1 MASANST
8 FTEIASTTFRK
19 HKKGFKDNISERN
32 ALLRKINSKGNKRT
46 EDGGLSIVEPLDYAQ
61 NSTYQ
66 RFSGYDLLNVQASDV
81 LSAAEFN
88 WKQIAIHI
96 TASGLELR
104 QNSGTSQIE
113 KLVAARIK
121 NAVRTFKNNFSSD
134 LYSAGSLTN
143 QIGGL
148 QQIVADTNTN
158 TVGGIDANTWS
169 FWRNNVFD
177 LSDNAVTLS
186 SSTIEN
192 SMLLPMWLTVDR
204 GEGDCPDLIM
214 MDPVHYAFFVASQT
228 SLKRY
233 ASADE
238 LKAGAVSLKYMTAD
252 VMFDTT
258 ASGIPASHTYMLN
271 TNYIKLVVHEDA
283 DMDEMEQKS
292 PVNQDAEVIPILW
305 MGNLTISNRDMQS
318 VAKA

>member
-8 FTEIASTTFRK
+8 FTEIVSTTFRK
-19 HKKGFKDNISERN
+19 HKKGFKDNITNRN
-32 ALLRKINSKGNKRT
+32 ALLKRINGKGNKRT
-46 EDGGLSIVEPLDYAQ
+46 EDGGLSIVEPLDYAS
-61 NSTYQ
+61 NSTYM
-66 RFSGYDLLNVQASDV
+66 RYSGYDLLNVQASDV
-81 LSAAEFN
+81 LSAAEYN
-88 WKQIAIHI
+88 WKQVAIHI

-121 NAVRTFKNNFSSD
+121 NAIRTFQNNFSSD

-158 TVGGIDANTWS
+158 TVGGIDANTWT
-169 FWRNNVFD
+169 FWRNGVFD
-177 LSDNAVTLS
+177 LSVNSVTLS
-186 SSTIEN
+186 ATTIEN

-204 GEGDCPDLIM
+204 GEGDCPDLIL
-214 MDPVHYAFFVASQT
+214 MDPVHYAYFVASQT

-233 ASADE
+233 ASAKDLE
-238 LKAGAVSLKYMTAD
+238 AGAISLKYMTAD
-252 VMFDTT
+252 VTYDTT
-258 ASGIPASHTYMLN
+258 ASGIPTTHTYMLN

-283 DMDEMEQKS
+283 DMDEMDQKN

-305 MGNLTISNRDMQS
+305 MGNLTCSNRNMQ
-318 VAKA
+318 VVGIP

>member
-1 MASANST
+1 MPSANST

-32 ALLRKINSKGNKRT
+32 ALLKKINSKGNKRT

-177 LSDNAVTLS
+177 LSDNGVTLS
-186 SSTIEN
+186 ATTIEN

-214 MDPVHYAFFVASQT
+214 MDPAHYTFFVASQT

-233 ASADE
+233 ASAEE